1 MLALTGLISLI
12 AAGYAAAGMFD
23 LQLDEAEDGPA
34 ENDPQITPLTLNSA
48 PLGFLIMGGEK
59 PDALSGSDGNDEI
72 LGEDGDDIL
81 LGGLRRDVLYGGTG
95 DDLIGLDRDDVAFGG
110 FGADTFALSI
120 DPLNGSDQLPEIA
133 DFSRGADKL
142 VVNLAADWGSAP
154 TVTYDNT
161 TLPGNITL
169 YVNDMPVAFLSG
181 ISDLSVDDLE
191 FNLPDGVSIADIA
204 PRFPDLLGPNT
215 PPAPTGPVSSP
226 TLNLPEAN
234 TPDPS
239 LSDLIDE
246 SLAPAVEAR
255 ADMAN
260 NLGPVSNDAITGSD
274 GNDTITGGLGNDA
287 IFGNDGNDILQGGE
301 GADELVGDGGDD
313 GILGGAGNDFID
325 GGEGNDALIG
335 ETGDDYI
342 LSGKGDD
349 IILAGL
355 GNDSLTGGAGHDLIL
370 GGAGNDR
377 IDGIV
382 DEAAGGSADD
392 LSGDEGDDTI
402 IAGAGDTVFAGSGAD
417 LIIAAPLL
425 QQAGTAAHILDFDP
439 QEDRIELLYDPTT
452 NPDPSLELRE
462 IDGRTDVYL
471 DGNLALSLSQITGL
485 NPDNIHLRAIGG
497 TS

>member
-48 PLGFLIMGGEK
+48 PLGFLIMGGEQ
-59 PDALSGSDGNDEI
+59 PDALIGSDGDDEI
-72 LGEDGDDIL
+72 LGEGGDDIL
-81 LGGLRRDVLYGGTG
+81 LGGLGRDVLYGGTG

-142 VVNLAADWGSAP
+142 VVNLAGDWGSAP

-169 YVNDMPVAFLSG
+169 YVNDMPVAFLSD

-204 PRFPDLLGPNT
+204 PRFPDLLAPNT

-255 ADMAN
+255 ADMAD

-287 IFGNDGNDILQGGE
+287 IFGNDGNDILKGGE
-301 GADELVGDGGDD
+301 
-313 GILGGAGNDFID
+313 
-325 GGEGNDALIG
+325 
-335 ETGDDYI
+335 
-342 LSGKGDD
+342 GDD

-497 TS
+497 AS

>member
-1 MLALTGLISLI
+1 MT
-12 AAGYAAAGMFD
+12 
-23 LQLDEAEDGPA
+23 
-34 ENDPQITPLTLNSA
+34 TP
-48 PLGFLIMGGEK
+48 PFL
-59 PDALSGSDGNDEI
+59 
-72 LGEDGDDIL
+72 
-81 LGGLRRDVLYGGTG
+81 
-95 DDLIGLDRDDVAFGG
+95 
-110 FGADTFALSI
+110 
-120 DPLNGSDQLPEIA
+120 
-133 DFSRGADKL
+133 
-142 VVNLAADWGSAP
+142 
-154 TVTYDNT
+154 YDNT
-161 TLPGNITL
+161 NLPGNITL
-169 YVNDMPVAFLSG
+169 YVNDMPVAFLSDL
-181 ISDLSVDDLE
+181 SELSVDDLE

-255 ADMAN
+255 ADMAD

-287 IFGNDGNDILQGGE
+287 IFGNDGNDILKGGE

-342 LSGKGDD
+342 LGGEGDD

-497 TS
+497 MS

>member
-12 AAGYAAAGMFD
+12 AAGYAAAGMFG

-48 PLGFLIMGGEK
+48 PLGFLIMGGEQ
-59 PDALSGSDGNDEI
+59 PDALIGSDGHDEI

-81 LGGLRRDVLYGGTG
+81 LGGLGRDVLYGGTG
-95 DDLIGLDRDDVAFGG
+95 DDLISLDRDDVAFGG

-120 DPLNGSDQLPEIA
+120 DPINGSDQLPEIA

-142 VVNLAADWGSAP
+142 VVSLAGDWGSPP

-169 YVNDMPVAFLSG
+169 YVNDMPVEFLSD

-255 ADMAN
+255 ADMAD
-260 NLGPVSNDAITGSD
+260 NLGPVSNNAITGSD

-287 IFGNDGNDILQGGE
+287 IFGND
-301 GADELVGDGGDD
+301 
-313 GILGGAGNDFID
+313 
-325 GGEGNDALIG
+325 
-335 ETGDDYI
+335 
-342 LSGKGDD
+342 GDD

-370 GGAGNDR
+370 GGAGNDH

-382 DEAAGGSADD
+382 DEAAGGSAYD

-497 TS
+497 MS

>member
-12 AAGYAAAGMFD
+12 AAGYAAAGMFG

-48 PLGFLIMGGEK
+48 PLGFLIMGGEQ
-59 PDALSGSDGNDEI
+59 PDALIGSDGNDEI

-81 LGGLRRDVLYGGTG
+81 LGGLGRDVLYGGTG
-95 DDLIGLDRDDVAFGG
+95 DDLISLDRDDVAFGG

-120 DPLNGSDQLPEIA
+120 DPINGSDQLPEIA

-142 VVNLAADWGSAP
+142 VVSLAGDWGSPP

-169 YVNDMPVAFLSG
+169 YVNDMPVEFLSD

-255 ADMAN
+255 ADMAD
-260 NLGPVSNDAITGSD
+260 NLGPVSNNAITGSD

-287 IFGNDGNDILQGGE
+287 IFGND
-301 GADELVGDGGDD
+301 
-313 GILGGAGNDFID
+313 
-325 GGEGNDALIG
+325 
-335 ETGDDYI
+335 
-342 LSGKGDD
+342 GDD

-370 GGAGNDR
+370 GGAGNDH

-382 DEAAGGSADD
+382 DEAAGGSAYD

-439 QEDRIELLYDPTT
+439 QEDRIDFSMIRPQTLTQ
-452 NPDPSLELRE
+452 
-462 IDGRTDVYL
+462 
-471 DGNLALSLSQITGL
+471 AL
-485 NPDNIHLRAIGG
+485 NCVK
-497 TS
+497 